1 MAVFKKD
8 KFIIWFY
15 LVRAGGGA
23 SGATSFFISA
33 KSRTMQRKAP
43 NFDVKI

>member
-33 KSRTMQRKAP
+33 KNRTLQRKAP
-43 NFDVKI
+43 NFGEEI